1 MAMTIE
7 EKIIEHNKN
16 HKVQLTVQMVKY
28 VKRTY
33 KKKNFTQMRKYL
45 GLSVD
50 AFRRLARIAGI
61 DPKSRSETLRK
72 IVERYAPYMTFKEMA
87 DKFGYDQSN
96 WSLLAR
102 KYGIKNSKEKAEKIA
117 ENKRKALGNTK
128 KREGYWKEF
137 SEMMRKKWRMEYFR
151 VRSGMPQQ
159 TNFNLRQIP
168 RSVYNKIYYQI
179 RHNGY
184 IQDEC
189 DFKTLYYDEN
199 TKRSKIEQNMTEKY
213 KIKFLPIS
221 EKKGI

>member
-7 EKIIEHNKN
+7 EKIIEHNKKY
-16 HKVQLTVQMVKY
+16 KVQLTVQMVKY

-33 KKKNFTQMRKYL
+33 RKKNFTQMRKYL

-102 KYGIKNSKEKAEKIA
+102 KYGIKNSKEKSERIA
-117 ENKRKALGNTK
+117 ENKRKALDNTK

-184 IQDEC
+184 IQDEY

-199 TKRSKIEQNMTEKY
+199 TKRSKIEKNMTEKY

-221 EKKGI
+221 EKKG

>member
-50 AFRRLARIAGI
+50 AFRRLARIAGV

-72 IVERYAPYMTFKEMA
+72 IVEKYAPYMTFKEMA

-102 KYGIKNSKEKAEKIA
+102 KYGIKNSKEKAERIA
-117 ENKRKALGNTK
+117 ENKRKALDNTK

-184 IQDEC
+184 IQDEY

-199 TKRSKIEQNMTEKY
+199 TKRSKIEKNMTEKY

-221 EKKGI
+221 EKKG

>member
-7 EKIIEHNKN
+7 EKIIEHNKKY
-16 HKVQLTVQMVKY
+16 KVQLTVQMVKY

-33 KKKNFTQMRKYL
+33 RKKNFTQMRKYL
-45 GLSVD
+45 GLSTD
-50 AFRRLARIAGI
+50 AFRRLARIAGV

-72 IVERYAPYMTFKEMA
+72 IVEKYAPYMTFKEMA

-102 KYGIKNSKEKAEKIA
+102 KYGIKNSKEKAERIA

-184 IQDEC
+184 IQDEY

-199 TKRSKIEQNMTEKY
+199 TKRSKIEKNMTEKY

-221 EKKGI
+221 EKKG

>member
-7 EKIIEHNKN
+7 EKIIEHNKKY
-16 HKVQLTVQMVKY
+16 KVQLTVQMVKY

-33 KKKNFTQMRKYL
+33 RKKNFTQMRKYL
-45 GLSVD
+45 GLSTD

-102 KYGIKNSKEKAEKIA
+102 KYGIKNSKEKAERIA

-184 IQDEC
+184 IQDEY

-199 TKRSKIEQNMTEKY
+199 TKRSKIEKNMAEKY

-221 EKKGI
+221 EKKG

>member
-28 VKRTY
+28 VKKTY

-45 GLSVD
+45 GLSTD
-50 AFRRLARIAGI
+50 AFRRLTRIAGI
-61 DPKSRSETLRK
+61 DQKSRSETLRK

-87 DKFGYDQSN
+87 NKFGYDQSY
-96 WSLLAR
+96 WSSLAR
-102 KYGIKNSKEKAEKIA
+102 KYGIKNSKEKEERIA
-117 ENKRKALGNTK
+117 ENKRKALGNIK
-128 KREGYWKEF
+128 RREGYWKEF
-137 SEMMRKKWRMEYFR
+137 GEMMRKKWRMEYFR

-159 TNFNLRQIP
+159 TNLTLRQIP
-168 RSVYNKIYYQI
+168 RSVYNKVYHQI

-184 IQDEC
+184 IQDEY

-199 TKRSKIEQNMTEKY
+199 TKRSSYEKELTEKY

-221 EKKGI
+221 EKKGQ

>member
-16 HKVQLTVQMVKY
+16 HRVQLTVQMVKY
-28 VKRTY
+28 VKKTY

-50 AFRRLARIAGI
+50 AFRRLARIAGV

-72 IVERYAPYMTFKEMA
+72 KVERYAPYMTFKEMA

-102 KYGIKNSKEKAEKIA
+102 KYGIKNSKEKAERIA
-117 ENKRKALGNTK
+117 ENKRKALDNTK

-184 IQDEC
+184 IQDEY

-199 TKRSKIEQNMTEKY
+199 TKRSKIEKNMAEKY

-221 EKKGI
+221 EKKG

>member
-7 EKIIEHNKN
+7 EKIIEHNKKY
-16 HKVQLTVQMVKY
+16 KVQLTVQMVKY

-33 KKKNFTQMRKYL
+33 RKKNFTHTRKYL

-102 KYGIKNSKEKAEKIA
+102 KYGIKNSKEKSERIA

-184 IQDEC
+184 IQDEY

-199 TKRSKIEQNMTEKY
+199 TKRSKIEKNMTEKY

-221 EKKGI
+221 EKKG

>member
-1 MAMTIE
+1 MTIE
-7 EKIIEHNKN
+7 EKIIEHNKKY
-16 HKVQLTVQMVKY
+16 KVQLTVQMVKY

-45 GLSVD
+45 ELSTD
-50 AFRRLARIAGI
+50 AFRRLARIAGV
-61 DPKSRSETLRK
+61 DQKSRSETLRK

-102 KYGIKNSKEKAEKIA
+102 KYGIKNSKEKSERIA

-184 IQDEC
+184 IQDEY

-199 TKRSKIEQNMTEKY
+199 TKRSKIEKNMTEKY

-221 EKKGI
+221 EKKG

>member
-1 MAMTIE
+1 MTIE

-102 KYGIKNSKEKAEKIA
+102 KYGIKNSKEKSERIA
-117 ENKRKALGNTK
+117 ENKRKALDNTK

-184 IQDEC
+184 IQDEY

-199 TKRSKIEQNMTEKY
+199 TKRSKIEKNMTEKY

-221 EKKGI
+221 EKKG

>member
-7 EKIIEHNKN
+7 EKIIEHNKKY
-16 HKVQLTVQMVKY
+16 KVQLTVQMVKY

-33 KKKNFTQMRKYL
+33 KKKNFAQMRKYL

-50 AFRRLARIAGI
+50 AFRRLARIAGV
-61 DPKSRSETLRK
+61 DQKSRSETLRK

-102 KYGIKNSKEKAEKIA
+102 KYGIKNSKEKSERIA

-184 IQDEC
+184 IQDEY

-199 TKRSKIEQNMTEKY
+199 TKRSKIEKNMTEKY

-221 EKKGI
+221 EKKG

>member
-50 AFRRLARIAGI
+50 AFRRLARIAGV
-61 DPKSRSETLRK
+61 DQKSRSETLRK
-72 IVERYAPYMTFKEMA
+72 IVEKYAPYMTFKEMA

-102 KYGIKNSKEKAEKIA
+102 KYGIKNSKEKAERIA
-117 ENKRKALGNTK
+117 ENKRKALDNTK

-184 IQDEC
+184 IQDEY

-221 EKKGI
+221 EKKG

>member
-7 EKIIEHNKN
+7 EKIIEHNKKY
-16 HKVQLTVQMVKY
+16 KVQLTVQMVKY

-102 KYGIKNSKEKAEKIA
+102 KYGIKNSKEKAERIA
-117 ENKRKALGNTK
+117 ENKRKALDNTK

-184 IQDEC
+184 IQDEY

-199 TKRSKIEQNMTEKY
+199 TKRSKIEKNMTEKY

-221 EKKGI
+221 EKKG

>member
-7 EKIIEHNKN
+7 EKIIEHNKKY
-16 HKVQLTVQMVKY
+16 KVQLTVQMVKY

-33 KKKNFTQMRKYL
+33 RKKNFTQMRKYL

-50 AFRRLARIAGI
+50 AFRRLARIAGV

-72 IVERYAPYMTFKEMA
+72 IVEKYAPYMTFKEMA

-102 KYGIKNSKEKAEKIA
+102 KYGIKNSKEKAERIA

-184 IQDEC
+184 IQDEY

-221 EKKGI
+221 EKKG

>member
-7 EKIIEHNKN
+7 EKIIEHNKKY
-16 HKVQLTVQMVKY
+16 KVQLTVQMVKY

-33 KKKNFTQMRKYL
+33 RKKNFTQMRKYL
-45 GLSVD
+45 GLSTD

-102 KYGIKNSKEKAEKIA
+102 KYGIKNSKEKAERIA
-117 ENKRKALGNTK
+117 ENKRKALDNTK

-184 IQDEC
+184 IQDEY

-199 TKRSKIEQNMTEKY
+199 TKRSKIEKNMTEKY

-221 EKKGI
+221 EKKG

>member
-33 KKKNFTQMRKYL
+33 RKKNFTQMRKYL

-102 KYGIKNSKEKAEKIA
+102 KYGIKNSKEKAERIA
-117 ENKRKALGNTK
+117 ENKRKALSNTK

-184 IQDEC
+184 IQDEY

-199 TKRSKIEQNMTEKY
+199 TKRSKIEKNMAEKY

-221 EKKGI
+221 EKKG

>member
-16 HKVQLTVQMVKY
+16 HKVQLTTQMVKY
-28 VKRTY
+28 VKKTY

-102 KYGIKNSKEKAEKIA
+102 KYGIKNSKEKSERIA

-184 IQDEC
+184 IQDEY

-199 TKRSKIEQNMTEKY
+199 TKRSKIEKNMTEKY

-221 EKKGI
+221 EKKG

>member
-33 KKKNFTQMRKYL
+33 RRKNFTQMRKYL

-102 KYGIKNSKEKAEKIA
+102 KYGIKNSKEKSERIA
-117 ENKRKALGNTK
+117 ENKRKALDNTK
-128 KREGYWKEF
+128 KRERYWKEF

-184 IQDEC
+184 IQDEY

>member
-50 AFRRLARIAGI
+50 AFRRLARIAGV

-102 KYGIKNSKEKAEKIA
+102 KYGIKNSKEKAERIA

-137 SEMMRKKWRMEYFR
+137 SETMRKKWRMEYFR

-184 IQDEC
+184 IQDEY

-221 EKKGI
+221 EKRG

>member
-45 GLSVD
+45 GLSTD

-102 KYGIKNSKEKAEKIA
+102 KYGIKNSKEKAERIA
-117 ENKRKALGNTK
+117 ENKRKALDNTK

-184 IQDEC
+184 IQDEY

-199 TKRSKIEQNMTEKY
+199 TKRSKIEKNMAEKY

-221 EKKGI
+221 EKKG

>member
-7 EKIIEHNKN
+7 EKIIEHNKKY
-16 HKVQLTVQMVKY
+16 KVQLTVQMVKY

-72 IVERYAPYMTFKEMA
+72 IVERYAPYMTFKEMS

-102 KYGIKNSKEKAEKIA
+102 KYGIKNSKEKSERIA

-184 IQDEC
+184 IQDEY

-199 TKRSKIEQNMTEKY
+199 TKRSKIEKNMTEKY

-221 EKKGI
+221 EKKG

>member
-7 EKIIEHNKN
+7 EKIIEHNKKY
-16 HKVQLTVQMVKY
+16 KVQLTVQMVKY

-45 GLSVD
+45 GLSTD
-50 AFRRLARIAGI
+50 AFRRLARIAGV
-61 DPKSRSETLRK
+61 DQKNRSETLRK

-102 KYGIKNSKEKAEKIA
+102 KYGIKNSKEKAERIA

-184 IQDEC
+184 IQDEY

-221 EKKGI
+221 EKKG

>member
-7 EKIIEHNKN
+7 DKIIEHNKN
-16 HKVQLTVQMVKY
+16 HTVQLTVQMVKY

-102 KYGIKNSKEKAEKIA
+102 KYGIKNSKEKSERIA

-184 IQDEC
+184 IQDEY

-199 TKRSKIEQNMTEKY
+199 TKRSKIEKNMTEKY

-221 EKKGI
+221 EKKG

>member
-50 AFRRLARIAGI
+50 AFRRLARIAGV
-61 DPKSRSETLRK
+61 DQKSRSETLRK

-102 KYGIKNSKEKAEKIA
+102 KYGIKNSKEKAERIA

-168 RSVYNKIYYQI
+168 RLVYNKIYYQI

-184 IQDEC
+184 IQDEY

-199 TKRSKIEQNMTEKY
+199 TKRSKIEKNMAEKY

-221 EKKGI
+221 EKKG

>member
-1 MAMTIE
+1 MTIE
-7 EKIIEHNKN
+7 EKIIEHNKKY
-16 HKVQLTVQMVKY
+16 KVQLTVQMVKY

-102 KYGIKNSKEKAEKIA
+102 KYGIKNSKEKSERIA

-184 IQDEC
+184 IQDEY

-199 TKRSKIEQNMTEKY
+199 TKRSKIEKNMTEKY

-221 EKKGI
+221 EKKGQ